1 MRETRKYLQ
10 HINLSDAVWGK
21 ESAALGVPNHLL
33 EKILLAVE
41 AICGRNGLG
50 MHGRENEVAEIEAA
64 IDLALKPI
72 GNYLKLA
79 LENDEDSELEYNQGR
94 LFAVVRW
101 GMFSGPSNLEDE
113 ASIEALLL
121 YQLDRL
127 VGAYKEQDVD
137 KCVHL
142 GADICDLQT
151 LLAEIRLERE
161 ILAMADFEKSKVAR
175 NRAKLRHSG
184 TEKERLAALA
194 EWEAHGSNVSS
205 MAAFARSR
213 HKDFGV
219 TERTLYGWVRDHRK
233 ANT

>member
-21 ESAALGVPNHLL
+21 ESAVLGVPDHLL
-33 EKILLAVE
+33 EMILLAVE
-41 AICGRNGLG
+41 AICGRNCLG
-50 MHGRENEVAEIEAA
+50 MHGWQNEVVAIEKA
-64 IDLALKPI
+64 IDLALTPI
-72 GNYLKLA
+72 VNYLKLA
-79 LENDEDSELEYNQGR
+79 READEDSDLAYKQGR
-94 LFAVVRW
+94 IFAAARW
-101 GMFSGPSNLEDE
+101 GMFGGPSNLEDE

-127 VGAYKEQDVD
+127 VGAYKAQDVE
-137 KCVHL
+137 KCVSL

-161 ILAMADFEKSKVAR
+161 ILAMADFEKSKDAR

-194 EWEAHGSNVSS
+194 EWDAHGGNVSS

-219 TERTLYGWVRDHRK
+219 TERTLYGWIRDHRK
-233 ANT
+233 ENS